1 MSRLFES
8 VDFRNCLCNWTQSG
22 WWSEEYRPTINP
34 HIPTILGAYFRRAG
48 AYLTV
53 RKLTTIATCCLFH
66 WSGQIWLYPA
76 RIPAC
81 LWQLLNAAPFPGPW
95 MESPSYPRQVI
106 LTIGKLFPLR
116 SNGPIRD
123 GHGVW
128 LREKLYHS
136 STHQPTSRSVDLCV
150 LKISVSPSFLS
161 LSWEL
166 SNY

>member
-8 VDFRNCLCNWTQSG
+8 VDFRNCPCNWTQSG

-81 LWQLLNAAPFPGPW
+81 LWQLLTAAHSIFLALEWEVPVIPGKQYW
-95 MESPSYPRQVI
+95 QLENCFLWEVMGRLEMVTGCDCVKNCFT
-106 LTIGKLFPLR
+106 LL
-116 SNGPIRD
+116 
-123 GHGVW
+123 
-128 LREKLYHS
+128 
-136 STHQPTSRSVDLCV
+136 PTSRSVDLCV
-150 LKISVSPSFLS
+150 LKVAVFPSSP
-161 LSWEL
+161 SWEL